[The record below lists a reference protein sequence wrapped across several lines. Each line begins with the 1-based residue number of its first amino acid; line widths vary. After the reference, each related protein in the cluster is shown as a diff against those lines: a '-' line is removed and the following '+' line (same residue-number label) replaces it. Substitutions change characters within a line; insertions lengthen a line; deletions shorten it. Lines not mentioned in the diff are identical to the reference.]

1 MSCCSGLTCA
11 DSLAV
16 FVMWASEYLR
26 TSFICLISV
35 SRSPSVPNEW
45 VGVRVNA
52 GAHTDVADM
61 SRLKGWYA
69 DYMNGAAHAQ
79 WWGIDSFTHLNKYKI
94 YPFQVGIISLRKGG
108 KVSAWV
114 KPRKSKLSYVYPIEI
129 KLYFMLH
136 ISALFYW
143 TMLVWSSIAICKKKF
158 AVFTS

>member
-16 FVMWASEYLR
+16 FVMWASECLR

-35 SRSPSVPNEW
+35 SRSPSVPEW
-45 VGVRVNA
+45 VCVRVNA

-61 SRLKGWYA
+61 SRLKGWNA

-79 WWGIDSFTHLNKYKI
+79 WWGIDSFTHLNKYKM
-94 YPFQVGIISLRKGG
+94 YLFQVGIISLRKGG

-114 KPRKSKLSYVYPIEI
+114 MPSLTWHMCTLIILHASHFSSFLLNNACMVKYHSY
-129 KLYFMLH
+129 
-136 ISALFYW
+136 
-143 TMLVWSSIAICKKKF
+143 T
-158 AVFTS
+158 